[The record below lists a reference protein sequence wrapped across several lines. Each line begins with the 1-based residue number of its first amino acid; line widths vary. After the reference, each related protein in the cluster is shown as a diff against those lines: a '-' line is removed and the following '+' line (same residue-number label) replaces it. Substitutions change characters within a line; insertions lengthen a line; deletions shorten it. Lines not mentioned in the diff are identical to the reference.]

1 MPSVFYLN
9 VTIFVRHS
17 LTIPFLPT
25 YSIHFIDFFFSK
37 AFIIFLHFTHQKHT
51 SYCIVM
57 WHCIL
62 LHYVTLFSSLSH
74 ENKRATAHSSQ
85 SIYICSIHEKKDE
98 NNGSSGVISNMTLF
112 KSFDHSDHVLSKCS
126 KMCLIK
132 RGNSCGILQLWS
144 ELSAQYAHNINYLIL
159 VIIHVCSQRL
169 YLVFFF
175 FNTMSHLWTTA
186 SLLFTHSEIFFCFF
200 TQYFLLSFY
209 QWGEG
214 TIKGWDNLSC
224 RGKLN

>member
-17 LTIPFLPT
+17 LTVPFLPT

-51 SYCIVM
+51 SYYIVM

-144 ELSAQYAHNINYLIL
+144 ELSAQYAHNIYYLIL

-175 FNTMSHLWTTA
+175 FLILCLICGPQQACYSLTLKFFFVFSH
-186 SLLFTHSEIFFCFF
+186 SIF
-200 TQYFLLSFY
+200 Y
-209 QWGEG
+209 
-214 TIKGWDNLSC
+214 
-224 RGKLN
+224 